1 MKFHRVSMNFIEN
14 EHYVDPMTATGK
26 LVHDCISQFVANSCL
41 LTSYLN
47 VKYLGTHVLTKIHS
61 PGRSPN
67 FGVN

>member
-41 LTSYLN
+41 FTSN
-47 VKYLGTHVLTKIHS
+47 FDVKYLGTHALTKTRNL
-61 PGRSPN
+61 GRSSN
-67 FGVN
+67 FGVS